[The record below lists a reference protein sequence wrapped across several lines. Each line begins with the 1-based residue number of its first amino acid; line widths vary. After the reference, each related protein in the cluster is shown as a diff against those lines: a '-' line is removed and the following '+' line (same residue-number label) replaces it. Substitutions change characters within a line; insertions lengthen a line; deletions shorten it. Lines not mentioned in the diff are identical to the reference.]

1 MNKLYRS
8 VAHFCTDLENHR
20 YADDHWI
27 IYCSSCAGRFLASGS
42 IPVNDDLYRDKGNC
56 SLFCGLNF
64 QDGILI
70 WPWEVVKT
78 FRKATL
84 CLHLVNF
91 FFNLFSSSWSSICK
105 WLKYLIQYLL
115 FIVVLNAHGVFL
127 FSETLSFLWCSLC
140 VVLCCVQICSYFVK
154 YCHVYTKVFYSLT
167 KGLIFNVFA
176 GVVLILPHSFHP
188 WFTNFPLF
196 CCMIMYGLSLQHD
209 LRIKWAFHSINLFWK

>member
-1 MNKLYRS
+1 MHTFVLTWKITGICGWPL
-8 VAHFCTDLENHR
+8 HTCG
-20 YADDHWI
+20 
-27 IYCSSCAGRFLASGS
+27 SCAWRFLASVS
-42 IPVNDDLYRDKGNC
+42 IPVNDDLNYNVLYRDKGNY
-56 SLFCGLNF
+56 SLFCGLSF

-78 FRKATL
+78 FRKAAL

-91 FFNLFSSSWSSICK
+91 FFNLFSSSWSTICK
-105 WLKYLIQYLL
+105 WLKYLIQCLL

-140 VVLCCVQICSYFVK
+140 VVLFCVQICSYSVK
-154 YCHVYTKVFYSLT
+154 YCHMYTKVFYSLT